1 MVKSINKTL
10 TLIEDK
16 LQQSA
21 DNSANSCD
29 IDSIDIANIDL
40 AKRSWRIFNVLTK
53 AIYIEWYCC
62 GDIQNT
68 DYRSEIW
75 VPVKEIN
82 Q

>member
-21 DNSANSCD
+21 DNSAKSCD

-40 AKRSWRIFNVLTK
+40 AKEVGVSSMYLQKPFILNGTAVEIFKTQ
-53 AIYIEWYCC
+53 I
-62 GDIQNT
+62 T
-68 DYRSEIW
+68 DQRFGFL
-75 VPVKEIN
+75 
-82 Q
+82 

>member
-1 MVKSINKTL
+1 MSL

-40 AKRSWRIFNVLTK
+40 AKRSRRIFNVLTK
-53 AIYIEWYCC
+53 AIYIEWYSC
-62 GDIQNT
+62 
-68 DYRSEIW
+68 
-75 VPVKEIN
+75 
-82 Q
+82 